1 MKFKQV
7 KVIPLYKSGDPT
19 DRSNYR
25 PISILSLLS
34 KPLEKNTQKH
44 ISCYLNNNDLIHENQ
59 SGFRDDHSCPSA
71 LIQLVVEFFFINVNN
86 NGFTGFL
93 FVDFTKA
100 FDVINHCFLLKK
112 ASAFYEIQTESLEL
126 ISSFLCD
133 RQQLVEINSSRSE
146 FLPVKYAVP
155 QGSLLGSILF
165 SLYINNLPLN
175 AKCLCEMFADDTF
188 LQSNNTA
195 TVEVVDTLQV
205 SINRLISG
213 TKLNHMAL
221 NR

>member
-100 FDVINHCFLLKK
+100 FDVINHCFLLQK